1 MRNRSDLLS
10 LLLESPTVKL
20 HLREVNRLPF
30 FHLSPQHFHAVMIAT
45 AFIDKC
51 SNELWEEIYWLESQ
65 PITVENAT
73 LYDEILAELRSRES
87 RRQYLIDNF

>member
-1 MRNRSDLLS
+1 M
-10 LLLESPTVKL
+10 
-20 HLREVNRLPF
+20 
-30 FHLSPQHFHAVMIAT
+30 MIAT

-51 SNELWEEIYWLESQ
+51 SNELWEEIYWLGSQ
-65 PITVENAT
+65 PITVDNAT

>member
-1 MRNRSDLLS
+1 MGGQ
-10 LLLESPTVKL
+10 SPPFL
-20 HLREVNRLPF
+20 HPF
-30 FHLSPQHFHAVMIAT
+30 TLNFHAMMIAT

-65 PITVENAT
+65 PITVDNAT
-73 LYDEILAELRSRES
+73 LYDQILAELRSRES

>member
-1 MRNRSDLLS
+1 M
-10 LLLESPTVKL
+10 P
-20 HLREVNRLPF
+20 
-30 FHLSPQHFHAVMIAT
+30 IAT

-65 PITVENAT
+65 PITVDNAT
-73 LYDEILAELRSRES
+73 LYDEILAELRLRES